1 MHYYSNDKIRKII
14 VEAVGDDEVTTNVD
28 VEPVENAWS
37 GDPEAEDK
45 NLVEPIDHSEAAGS
59 EPATQNP
66 ESLDDAEPVLA
77 NESFGLRIYY
87 TKNGMGRSY
96 ALPKRLSEDY
106 YNAYVAGNSRAAR
119 MLIEFHL
126 NRKFP
131 NWIDYEWTTIKG

>member
-1 MHYYSNDKIRKII
+1 MHYYNNEKIKKII
-14 VEAVGDDEVTTNVD
+14 AEVVSDDEVETNID
-28 VEPVENAWS
+28 VEPVENVWS
-37 GDPEAEDK
+37 GDLEAEDK
-45 NLVEPIDHSEAAGS
+45 NLVEPIDHSDAAGS

-66 ESLDDAEPVLA
+66 ESLDDAEPILA
-77 NESFGLRIYY
+77 GESFGLKVYC
-87 TKNGMGRSY
+87 TTNGLGRSY
-96 ALPKRLSEDY
+96 TLPKSLSEDY